1 MKLLIGN
8 FKGPKGEQG
17 NEGKK
22 GDNGDKGEKGERGSR
37 WTSGTAITGTS
48 TTETIFADSGI
59 TDAKID
65 DYYINTTTGNLYQCT
80 ASGAADTAKW
90 VYIGNFKGPKGN
102 DGPAGSISDINDQI
116 PTYEESTQFEN
127 IESGETVKIA
137 FGKLKKALSVFIV
150 HHTQKATAAIIGHV
164 KLSNSA
170 AITKAGEYALD
181 AIEKNAAIEGT
192 LANLINSLNSNLSL
206 KDLSTNNYIDVL
218 TNIGQITSIGFWKIA
233 NIDGSYAQS
242 IGITPNNNTGDFY
255 AIVSNYNGDGVNHF
269 HFGNLQLYSPRLGTN
284 YFTVQVWNEVARAEC
299 MIIHSNVLNTMEQV
313 SACTESPFVA
323 GALAAKAMMA
333 DYNNKINQ
341 INSNMACKKI
351 EVESNFA
358 SEIKVWRIGNVVSV
372 DIDGYIIAPVNTI
385 FATGFPIPIFVIWV
399 QDLAGHH
406 FRLYNGNLKCNMELN
421 GKEYTNLHFT
431 YLCV

>member
-48 TTETIFADSGI
+48 TIETIFADSGI

-192 LANLINSLNSNLSL
+192 LANLINSLNSNMAG
-206 KDLSTNNYIDVL
+206 KL
-218 TNIGQITSIGFWKIA
+218 TNGGYYRAETSINDMTAPGIHRFYVNPNTDNA
-233 NIDGSYAQS
+233 NYLGWTGRTLLICTSTCAGYIHQIFYSDWGHCVYRRNVTQDILSFDYNLPLRHIDAKS
-242 IGITPNNNTGDFY
+242 
-255 AIVSNYNGDGVNHF
+255 
-269 HFGNLQLYSPRLGTN
+269 
-284 YFTVQVWNEVARAEC
+284 EVAELSSR
-299 MIIHSNVLNTMEQV
+299 IT
-313 SACTESPFVA
+313 
-323 GALAAKAMMA
+323 ALE
-333 DYNNKINQ
+333 NL
-341 INSNMACKKI
+341 INSN
-351 EVESNFA
+351 
-358 SEIKVWRIGNVVSV
+358 G
-372 DIDGYIIAPVNTI
+372 
-385 FATGFPIPIFVIWV
+385 
-399 QDLAGHH
+399 
-406 FRLYNGNLKCNMELN
+406 
-421 GKEYTNLHFT
+421 
-431 YLCV
+431 

>member
-192 LANLINSLNSNLSL
+192 LANLINSLNSNM
-206 KDLSTNNYIDVL
+206 D
-218 TNIGQITSIGFWKIA
+218 A
-233 NIDGSYAQS
+233 
-242 IGITPNNNTGDFY
+242 
-255 AIVSNYNGDGVNHF
+255 
-269 HFGNLQLYSPRLGTN
+269 
-284 YFTVQVWNEVARAEC
+284 
-299 MIIHSNVLNTMEQV
+299 
-313 SACTESPFVA
+313 
-323 GALAAKAMMA
+323 
-333 DYNNKINQ
+333 
-341 INSNMACKKI
+341 KI
-351 EVESNFA
+351 EVVYNSSGA
-358 SEIKVWRIGNVVSV
+358 AVSQV
-372 DIDGYIIAPVNTI
+372 DLSPYPFGVYLIIAYRFV
-385 FATGFPIPIFVIWV
+385 AVIWHWSNSMRFKTIEKEDSV
-399 QDLAGHH
+399 ELTA
-406 FRLYNGNLKCNMELN
+406 NGLILRFNYPI
-421 GKEYTNLHFT
+421 EY
-431 YLCV
+431 VAVIKIWG

>member
-8 FKGPKGEQG
+8 FKGSKGEQG

-48 TTETIFADSGI
+48 TIETIFADSGI

-192 LANLINSLNSNLSL
+192 LANLINSLNSNMNNLIIYRTWQFLTYEEEIIISPNETRYFGIEKPVVDGYRCIGVSL
-206 KDLSTNNYIDVL
+206 QEKH
-218 TNIGQITSIGFWKIA
+218 GGA
-233 NIDGSYAQS
+233 NGYLLV
-242 IGITPNNNTGDFY
+242 TY
-255 AIVSNYNGDGVNHF
+255 
-269 HFGNLQLYSPRLGTN
+269 
-284 YFTVQVWNEVARAEC
+284 
-299 MIIHSNVLNTMEQV
+299 
-313 SACTESPFVA
+313 TESLMTVYNPRNTDAYFWGAIFKFV
-323 GALAAKAMMA
+323 
-333 DYNNKINQ
+333 Y
-341 INSNMACKKI
+341 
-351 EVESNFA
+351 
-358 SEIKVWRIGNVVSV
+358 IK
-372 DIDGYIIAPVNTI
+372 
-385 FATGFPIPIFVIWV
+385 
-399 QDLAGHH
+399 
-406 FRLYNGNLKCNMELN
+406 C
-421 GKEYTNLHFT
+421 
-431 YLCV
+431 

>member
-150 HHTQKATAAIIGHV
+150 HHTQKATAAILGHV

-192 LANLINSLNSNLSL
+192 LANLINSLNSNMN
-206 KDLSTNNYIDVL
+206 T
-218 TNIGQITSIGFWKIA
+218 KISA
-233 NIDGSYAQS
+233 ENFSY
-242 IGITPNNNTGDFY
+242 N
-255 AIVSNYNGDGVNHF
+255 
-269 HFGNLQLYSPRLGTN
+269 
-284 YFTVQVWNEVARAEC
+284 WVA
-299 MIIHSNVLNTMEQV
+299 
-313 SACTESPFVA
+313 A
-323 GALAAKAMMA
+323 GADYVCTIHRAGLLMIKRGTAAKLCA
-333 DYNNKINQ
+333 INPEGVVTIALEYGNESELYFAQ
-341 INSNMACKKI
+341 DITI
-351 EVESNFA
+351 E
-358 SEIKVWRIGNVVSV
+358 
-372 DIDGYIIAPVNTI
+372 
-385 FATGFPIPIFVIWV
+385 PIPPDNDWHKVMLHNNARSGIYV
-399 QDLAGHH
+399 
-406 FRLYNGNLKCNMELN
+406 FRLSI
-421 GKEYTNLHFT
+421 
-431 YLCV
+431 

>member
-48 TTETIFADSGI
+48 TIETIFADSGI

-192 LANLINSLNSNLSL
+192 LANLINSLNSNLAGKL
-206 KDLSTNNYIDVL
+206 NNK
-218 TNIGQITSIGFWKIA
+218 GFYTA
-233 NIDGSYAQS
+233 QGIDGSGIS
-242 IGITPNNNTGDFY
+242 INDMTAPGIYRFYVNPNTDNANYLGWTARTLLICTGDCAGYVHQIFY
-255 AIVSNYNGDGVNHF
+255 SNWGHCVF
-269 HFGNLQLYSPRLGTN
+269 RR
-284 YFTVQVWNEVARAEC
+284 NE
-299 MIIHSNVLNTMEQV
+299 IQGILT
-313 SACTESPFVA
+313 F
-323 GALAAKAMMA
+323 
-333 DYNNKINQ
+333 DYNLPLYHIDAK
-341 INSNMACKKI
+341 
-351 EVESNFA
+351 
-358 SEIKVWRIGNVVSV
+358 SEIAELSKRITALEGMIKS
-372 DIDGYIIAPVNTI
+372 
-385 FATGFPIPIFVIWV
+385 
-399 QDLAGHH
+399 
-406 FRLYNGNLKCNMELN
+406 NG
-421 GKEYTNLHFT
+421 
-431 YLCV
+431 

>member
-90 VYIGNFKGPKGN
+90 VYIGNLKGPKGN

-127 IESGETVKIA
+127 IESGEKVKIA

-150 HHTQKATAAIIGHV
+150 HHTQKATAAILGHV

-170 AITKAGEYALD
+170 AITKPGEYALD
-181 AIEKNAAIEGT
+181 AIEKNATIEGT
-192 LANLINSLNSNLSL
+192 LAHLIDSQ
-206 KDLSTNNYIDVL
+206 NNVL
-218 TNIGQITSIGFWKIA
+218 TNS
-233 NIDGSYAQS
+233 
-242 IGITPNNNTGDFY
+242 
-255 AIVSNYNGDGVNHF
+255 
-269 HFGNLQLYSPRLGTN
+269 
-284 YFTVQVWNEVARAEC
+284 
-299 MIIHSNVLNTMEQV
+299 
-313 SACTESPFVA
+313 
-323 GALAAKAMMA
+323 
-333 DYNNKINQ
+333 INQ
-341 INSNMACKKI
+341 LNSNMAM
-351 EVESNFA
+351 VGVSNPIFGSA
-358 SEIKVWRIGNVVSV
+358 DIVNDGYNRLCNFTLSAGTHIIIAIVNFPSNDTGFRRIGISANGESFHINRFAVEYKQAISGS
-372 DIDGYIIAPVNTI
+372 DTPV
-385 FATGFPIPIFVIWV
+385 F
-399 QDLAGHH
+399 
-406 FRLYNGNLKCNMELN
+406 LYNIQFLT
-421 GKEYTNLHFT
+421 KEETLYLMAQQNSGITLSNCIYGIHVLSVENAKRYTMPHEFFT
-431 YLCV
+431 PDSNV

>member
-8 FKGPKGEQG
+8 FKGSKGEQG

-48 TTETIFADSGI
+48 TIETIFADSGI

-192 LANLINSLNSNLSL
+192 LANLINSLNSNLIIYRTWQYLTREEETMISPNETRYFDIEPPVVDGYRRIGVSL
-206 KDLSTNNYIDVL
+206 QEKHGFRNGELLITYTETMGTIHNPTPDKDLYLWGAVFKFVYI
-218 TNIGQITSIGFWKIA
+218 
-233 NIDGSYAQS
+233 
-242 IGITPNNNTGDFY
+242 
-255 AIVSNYNGDGVNHF
+255 
-269 HFGNLQLYSPRLGTN
+269 
-284 YFTVQVWNEVARAEC
+284 
-299 MIIHSNVLNTMEQV
+299 
-313 SACTESPFVA
+313 
-323 GALAAKAMMA
+323 
-333 DYNNKINQ
+333 
-341 INSNMACKKI
+341 
-351 EVESNFA
+351 
-358 SEIKVWRIGNVVSV
+358 
-372 DIDGYIIAPVNTI
+372 
-385 FATGFPIPIFVIWV
+385 
-399 QDLAGHH
+399 
-406 FRLYNGNLKCNMELN
+406 KC
-421 GKEYTNLHFT
+421 
-431 YLCV
+431 

>member
-150 HHTQKATAAIIGHV
+150 HHTQKATAAILGHV

-192 LANLINSLNSNLSL
+192 LANLINSLNSKTYWNLTEINSTLSWETATIADIYRSMREETIACMEFPARCPVANEMDFANSGTIMIFKTNSKFRVPTPIGFAAQAYHPEDTYIINTKSTNGEVSIKVEKVFTKSSILNSTAITKQGEYALDAIEKNAAIEGTLANLINSL
-206 KDLSTNNYIDVL
+206 NSNLIIYRTWQYLTREEETMISPNETRYFDIEPPVVDGYRRIGVSLQEKHGFRNGELLITYTETMGTIHNPTPDKDLYLWGAVFKFVYI
-218 TNIGQITSIGFWKIA
+218 
-233 NIDGSYAQS
+233 
-242 IGITPNNNTGDFY
+242 
-255 AIVSNYNGDGVNHF
+255 
-269 HFGNLQLYSPRLGTN
+269 
-284 YFTVQVWNEVARAEC
+284 
-299 MIIHSNVLNTMEQV
+299 
-313 SACTESPFVA
+313 
-323 GALAAKAMMA
+323 
-333 DYNNKINQ
+333 
-341 INSNMACKKI
+341 
-351 EVESNFA
+351 
-358 SEIKVWRIGNVVSV
+358 
-372 DIDGYIIAPVNTI
+372 
-385 FATGFPIPIFVIWV
+385 
-399 QDLAGHH
+399 
-406 FRLYNGNLKCNMELN
+406 KC
-421 GKEYTNLHFT
+421 
-431 YLCV
+431 